1 MNLLTKKRL
10 AARALG
16 VGVNRIRFNNER
28 LNDVK
33 EAITKQDIRDLMADG
48 ALSIRE
54 VRGRSSG
61 RTERPRRRAGS
72 VKVHVGK
79 QKRTYVNF
87 IRKTRAYLAE
97 IRKQENITSEQF
109 IQLRK
114 ELKGRHI
121 HSKTHLK
128 ERITHLKT
136 NK

>member
-1 MNLLTKKRL
+1 MNLDKKRRL

-33 EAITKQDIRDLMADG
+33 EAITKQDIRDLVADG
-48 ALSIRE
+48 ALSVRE

-61 RTERPRRRAGS
+61 NVERVRRRAGS
-72 VKVHVGK
+72 IKVRVGK
-79 QKRTYVNF
+79 QKRIYVKF
-87 IRKTRAYLAE
+87 MRKTRAYLSE
-97 IRKQENITSEQF
+97 LRKQKTITREHF
-109 IQLRK
+109 ITLRK

-121 HSKTHLK
+121 NSKTHLK

-136 NK
+136 AQ